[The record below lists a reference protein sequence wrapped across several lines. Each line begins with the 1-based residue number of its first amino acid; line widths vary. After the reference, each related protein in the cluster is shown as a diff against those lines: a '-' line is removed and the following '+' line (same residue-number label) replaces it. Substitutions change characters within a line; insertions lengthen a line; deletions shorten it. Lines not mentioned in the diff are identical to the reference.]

1 MYGGIDTPALRE
13 QLGIQPEVFTGLR
26 ARPNVLVIG
35 PQGSGKSSF
44 AAALAVAMGGGAVVA
59 ETSRVLMLRYAAW
72 KHEEETA
79 CQVEMI
85 DWLSLMERKTPMS
98 RRVLVAFGDL
108 LTAENPA
115 CLIAG
120 AAEAGNI
127 IVGARRKVEL
137 EAWFKDHPKDVI
149 VEINAI
155 TSDDAYELQGWH
167 PAGWT
172 PRRFLVAYAA
182 TASAMRA
189 TAAEIARAL

>member
-1 MYGGIDTPALRE
+1 MYGGIDTPGLRE
-13 QLGIQPEVFTGLR
+13 QLGIQPEVFTGSR

-44 AAALAVAMGGGAVVA
+44 AAALAAAMGDGAVVA

-79 CQVEMI
+79 CQIELI
-85 DWLSLMERKTPMS
+85 DWLSLMERKTPMA
-98 RRVLVAFGDL
+98 RRVLVVFGDL

-127 IVGARRKVEL
+127 IVGARRKVEM
-137 EAWFKDHPKDVI
+137 EAWFKEHPKDAI
-149 VEINAI
+149 VEISAN

-172 PRRFLVAYAA
+172 PRRFLVA